1 VTAVAILDYGMG
13 NLRSVYKALEHV
25 GAQPEL
31 TADHDRVRAADA
43 VVLPGVGAM
52 PKAMESVRALEL
64 DELLR
69 ERVDAGVPVI
79 GLCMGMQ
86 LLFESTTELGGA
98 QGIGLLEGP
107 VVGLEA
113 PKVPQIGWN
122 PVSWRRASVLNAGL
136 PDPCAFYHANSFA
149 PRPSNPDD
157 VLGTAEYGS
166 EFVSVVERP
175 PVYGLQSHPEKS
187 GPDGL
192 RLLANFIRLAQAAG
206 SAGGAATASS

>member
-98 QGIGLLEGP
+98 EGIGLLDGP

-122 PVSWRRASVLNAGL
+122 PVSWRRASVLNEGL

-149 PRPSNPDD
+149 PRPSNPED

-192 RLLANFIRLAQAAG
+192 RLLANFIRAA
-206 SAGGAATASS
+206 